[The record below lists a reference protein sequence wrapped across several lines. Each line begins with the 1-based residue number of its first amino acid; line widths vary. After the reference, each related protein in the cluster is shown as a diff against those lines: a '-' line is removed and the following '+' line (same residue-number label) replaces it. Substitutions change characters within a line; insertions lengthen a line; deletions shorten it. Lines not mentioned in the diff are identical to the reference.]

1 MFAIYGKWEAD
12 MADYKEMYYELFVEV
27 ANVIERLQKVQQKTE
42 MMYATADGGDL
53 VFGPNVD
60 EQEGDE

>member
-1 MFAIYGKWEAD
+1 